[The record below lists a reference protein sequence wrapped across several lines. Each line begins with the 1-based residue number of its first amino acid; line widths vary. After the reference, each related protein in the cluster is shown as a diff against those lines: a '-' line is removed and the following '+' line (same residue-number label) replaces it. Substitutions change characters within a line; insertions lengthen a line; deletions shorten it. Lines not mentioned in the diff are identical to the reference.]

1 MLLYQHEERR
11 HIDAT
16 PEELFGLLADVTQH
30 HTLAGSDEVKTVRVL
45 TEGEMRSG
53 SEWEA
58 DEVVRFGKGTQ
69 SFTARS
75 TMRDFQPPMH
85 LSWTS
90 TPPGKPVPRRIEW
103 SWTLTPA
110 ESGTDVVE
118 RVEVDINPLMN
129 VAMKLP
135 YKRMRGGYVAEG
147 MRRTL
152 DRLEE
157 HARR

>member
-1 MLLYQHEERR
+1 MLMFQHEERR
-11 HIDAT
+11 HIEAT
-16 PEELFGLLADVTQH
+16 PQQLFELLADVERH
-30 HTLAGSDEVKTVRVL
+30 DVLAGSDEVKAVRLL
-45 TEGEMRSG
+45 TEGQTGSG
-53 SEWEA
+53 TQWEA
-58 DEVVRFGKGTQ
+58 DEEVRFGKGRQ
-69 SFTARS
+69 SFTAQS
-75 TMRDFQPPMH
+75 QMRDFSPPTH

-110 ESGTDVVE
+110 GTGTDVVE

-135 YKRMRGGYVAEG
+135 YKRMRGTYVAEG

-157 HARR
+157 HVRS